1 TARRDGASVFGENYK
16 WGTFPSIAAAWNV
29 SEEGFWPLSGTVD
42 FLKLRLSY
50 GKNGNQAIDPYRTL
64 SVVRPQSYVRG
75 STTLTGFIFG
85 INADG
90 NAGSSELGNPDLRW
104 ETSTSLNFGVDF
116 GLFDNRISGSVD
128 LYDARTTDLLLNRT
142 IAGTHAVRSVA
153 ANLGKLRNRGV
164 ELQLTSINVDRG
176 LLR

>member
-1 TARRDGASVFGENYK
+1 
-16 WGTFPSIAAAWNV
+16 
-29 SEEGFWPLSGTVD
+29 
-42 FLKLRLSY
+42 
-50 GKNGNQAIDPYRTL
+50 
-64 SVVRPQSYVRG
+64 G

-104 ETSTSLNFGVDF
+104 ETSTSLYFGVDF

-176 LLR
+176 LLRWESQFNLAANRNKIVELY